1 MLDLRSPLPTPK
13 GWTTMGEV
21 KVGDELFD
29 DRGRI
34 CRVTALS
41 EIDQEPELYELTFD
55 DGEKITACV
64 DHQWVT
70 TISSGEERVRTT
82 REIAGSLNECHSV
95 CAVEKFEK
103 PRRHIVSAERVP
115 SVPGRCISVDSPSH
129 MYLAGKGM
137 IPTHNSE
144 WLLADVLR
152 YVNIPEFKAII
163 TRRTYKLLEELLWRA
178 SRRYKTAKWQ
188 GQPHNQFVFPS
199 GATIKFL
206 SFQHEK
212 DTDDYIGAEYHYLG
226 IDQAEQFT
234 ERMVDNLESCVRS
247 SYPHITPFIR
257 YTSNPGGVGHL
268 WFKKRM
274 VDACKPIPSGPPV
287 HLKDFNITYQPVIP
301 GKMFYDRAGVSSQFI
316 PSRVFDNPYILQNDP
331 EYVRRLLMLP
341 EKKRMAYLYGSYDSF
356 SGQFFDS
363 WESDIHVVKPFEIPA
378 KWDLWGAFDWGYAHN
393 GCYLLAA
400 TNYAGEIYI
409 IREILKNRTGI
420 REWAQM
426 IKALHAPF
434 PQQVRARVA
443 GLDLWERL
451 PDEFS
456 TDDTRKA
463 FPTDDK
469 RVDVFRRNGI
479 DFLKADTRRETGWN
493 AIREYLEFRNSGLPY
508 PKLRIF
514 SCCTNLIECL
524 PSLVEDALNPEDVEK
539 IDGDDAGD
547 ALRYL
552 VMAAS
557 PTHGKPTKKE
567 GWRAQMEANK
577 KNVRG
582 VTYSRTR
589 GGAVEVEDEESFVIS
604 YSKR

>member
-1 MLDLRSPLPTPK
+1 MTLSSYLPTPR

-29 DRGRI
+29 ERGHV

-41 EIDQEPELYELTFD
+41 DIEENPELFEFTFD
-55 DGEKITACV
+55 DGEKIVACV
-64 DHQWVT
+64 DHRWVT
-70 TISSGEERVRTT
+70 TVDSGEEKVRTT
-82 REIAGSLNECHSV
+82 RDIVNSMSAHHSV
-95 CAVEKFEK
+95 CAVEKFGK
-103 PRRHIVSAERVP
+103 PRRYIVSAERVP
-115 SVPGRCISVDSPSH
+115 SAPGRCISVDSPSH

-188 GQPHNQFVFPS
+188 GQPHNQFLFPS
-199 GATIKFL
+199 GATIKFI
-206 SFQHEK
+206 SFQYEK

-234 ERMVDNLESCVRS
+234 EKMIDNLESCVRS

-257 YTSNPGGVGHL
+257 YTSNPGGVGHK

-274 VDACKPIPSGPPV
+274 VDACKPIPCGAPV
-287 HLKDFNITYQPVIP
+287 YLKNFNLTYQPVIP
-301 GKMFYDRAGVSSQFI
+301 GKIFYDRAGVSNQFI
-316 PSRVFDNPYILQNDP
+316 PSRVFDILQNDP
-331 EYVRRLLMLP
+331 EYVQRLLMLP
-341 EKKRMAYLYGSYDSF
+341 EKRRMAYLYGSYDTF
-356 SGQFFDS
+356 SGQFFDG
-363 WESDIHVVKPFEIPA
+363 WESDIHVIKPFEIPT
-378 KWDLWGAFDWGYAHN
+378 KWDLWAAFDWGFSHN

-409 IREILKNRTGI
+409 IREIVKNRTGI
-420 REWAQM
+420 KEWAEM
-426 IKALHAPF
+426 IKTLHAPF
-434 PQQVRARVA
+434 PQQVRIRVA

-451 PDEFS
+451 LNERASDDTIKSYP
-456 TDDTRKA
+456 TDDTLADIFRK
-463 FPTDDK
+463 
-469 RVDVFRRNGI
+469 NGVE
-479 DFLKADTRRETGWN
+479 FMRADTRRTTGWN
-493 AIREYLEFRNSGLPY
+493 AIREYLEFRNSRLPY
-508 PKLRIF
+508 PKLRF
-514 SCCTNLIECL
+514 FNCCTQLIECL
-524 PSLVEDALNPEDVEK
+524 PNLIEDDLNPEDVEK
-539 IDGDDAGD
+539 VDGDDPGD

-567 GWRAQMEANK
+567 GWRAQMEANR
-577 KNVRG
+577 KNERG
-582 VTYSRTR
+582 VTFSRVKGGR
-589 GGAVEVEDEESFVIS
+589 GEVEDDENFVIS